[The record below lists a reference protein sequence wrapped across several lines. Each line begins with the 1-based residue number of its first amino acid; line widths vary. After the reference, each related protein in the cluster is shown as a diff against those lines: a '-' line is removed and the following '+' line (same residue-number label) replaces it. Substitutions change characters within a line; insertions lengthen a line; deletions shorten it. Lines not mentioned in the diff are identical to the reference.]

1 MALSNLLPSRRRRG
15 ALTRKGDDWPEMSS
29 LKQKIDRVFDDFF
42 SGFDLSPF
50 REMDERLGRFAPSI
64 DVSETSKEI
73 KVTAELPGMEEKD
86 ISISLEDDFL
96 LIKGERKEEKKEE
109 DEEYYHREMSYGS
122 FRRVVPLD
130 AKIDADKVKASFKK
144 GILKVTL
151 PKIPGAESEKSK
163 KIEIKSAG

>member
-1 MALSNLLPSRRRRG
+1 
-15 ALTRKGDDWPEMSS
+15 
-29 LKQKIDRVFDDFF
+29 
-42 SGFDLSPF
+42 
-50 REMDERLGRFAPSI
+50 
-64 DVSETSKEI
+64 
-73 KVTAELPGMEEKD
+73 
-86 ISISLEDDFL
+86 
-96 LIKGERKEEKKEE
+96 
-109 DEEYYHREMSYGS
+109 MSYGS